1 MHLCLGLGSG
11 SLVLGSF
18 DPCSSP
24 HGAAPRGSA
33 GLVSGPSYNRFC
45 GTTGVDLESRLI
57 GHASWQSVS
66 TDPHSTGRTP
76 LQLYTEHANGSH
88 FTGWDMRWASRHRR
102 TRPIM
107 VAYTVTIP

>member
-33 GLVSGPSYNRFC
+33 RLVSGPSYNRFC

-66 TDPHSTGRTP
+66 TDPHTTT
-76 LQLYTEHANGSH
+76 LQLYKVKPN
-88 FTGWDMRWASRHRR
+88 
-102 TRPIM
+102 
-107 VAYTVTIP
+107 VTHTAH

>member
-1 MHLCLGLGSG
+1 MHLLFGFGFGVLGSG
-11 SLVLGSF
+11 FLTSF

-57 GHASWQSVS
+57 GHASWQSVN
-66 TDPHSTGRTP
+66 TDPHSTMG
-76 LQLYTEHANGSH
+76 LSCVSNINME
-88 FTGWDMRWASRHRR
+88 
-102 TRPIM
+102 
-107 VAYTVTIP
+107 